1 VTSGPDVDQAPAPA
15 EVSAVSDQTVDYLAE
30 RMAERKPRR
39 EAERKRDAARGG
51 PCSRCGCVVSWE
63 RNQRGVLGRW
73 HSDQHG
79 PICVPC
85 WDGGLAEGSARDVTQ
100 RAKGIRAALGT
111 TPVPARVGPGYGA
124 APAERWWYD
133 GPLVER
139 AGVAFA
145 WWYEAGAPA
154 GQGEARF
161 GHVDLEALLANLWP
175 ERTPQPT
182 VRGDKC
188 ATCRHRDW
196 YVHEVPVSAVP
207 QLIRGTEV
215 TGRPHIRVER
225 RCANCGHVA
234 QPEIRYTR

>member
-1 VTSGPDVDQAPAPA
+1 VTSSRADVDQAPA
-15 EVSAVSDQTVDYLAE
+15 EVPPVSDQTVDYLADRLAAGE
-30 RMAERKPRR
+30 RRR
-39 EAERKRDAARGG
+39 EAQRKRDAARGG
-51 PCSRCGCVVSWE
+51 PCSRCGCLVSWE

-85 WDGGLAEGSARDVTQ
+85 WDDGLAEPSARDVER
-100 RAKGIRAALGT
+100 RARGIRVALGP

-133 GPLVER
+133 EPLVER
-139 AGVAFA
+139 AGAAFA

-161 GHVDLEALLANLWP
+161 AHVDLEAILANLWP
-175 ERTPQPT
+175 ERKPQPT

-188 ATCRHRDW
+188 ARCRRRDW
-196 YVHEVPVSAVP
+196 YVREVPVSAVP

-215 TGRPHIRVER
+215 TGRPHIRIEKT
-225 RCANCGHVA
+225 CANCGHRPD
-234 QPEIRYTR
+234 PELRYSR